1 MFLFY
6 VSPNLRLTEA
16 GTGVQDTLS
25 YLLKFF
31 IQVDLKVIEPEKVW
45 QVNSHNDSESFK
57 CFDSFWLPFLPQQ
70 WQSFGGKCLTGV
82 FICQEKK
89 TSKNIL
95 SISLPCNLTVVA
107 IPPLQKR
114 KVIWGLFCW
123 TWTDSMYFQDFLGKQ
138 SGRHSYQILVI
149 LHQDLSPL
157 PLSYVVYTSSCM
169 HPLWSPPDQ
178 HKEKRQGEIRV
189 QMSHVKLSCVSCFQ
203 YFMLLMISGINH
215 ILCLT
220 SFWFQ
225 SIHFCPEQQIIWFSS
240 FPTISVAICH
250 LLPKRKK
257 FEVILRIKTEW
268 HESASQDAD

>member
-1 MFLFY
+1 MPHWGLY
-6 VSPNLRLTEA
+6 
-16 GTGVQDTLS
+16 LS
-25 YLLKFF
+25 RKK
-31 IQVDLKVIEPEKVW
+31 DLKKYTE
-45 QVNSHNDSESFK
+45 H
-57 CFDSFWLPFLPQQ
+57 
-70 WQSFGGKCLTGV
+70 LT
-82 FICQEKK
+82 
-89 TSKNIL
+89 
-95 SISLPCNLTVVA
+95 
-107 IPPLQKR
+107 PLQFNSGSNSPFTKKKSYMR
-114 KVIWGLFCW
+114 SFCW
-123 TWTDSMYFQDFLGKQ
+123 TLTDSMYFQDFLGKQ

-157 PLSYVVYTSSCM
+157 PLNYVVYTSSCM

-240 FPTISVAICH
+240 FPTLSVAICH